1 MTEQRAKNYRDS
13 SLMIRSQNK
22 LNAMNTEKA
31 LKSINKQNLTAIAED
46 FQKRL
51 VGSMKVLKGDTSY
64 QGNMRH
70 ERLAEP
76 GDVDKIFPDGTT
88 QTDLLFQKKFVNQLQ
103 DALKIGP
110 DLKRIVETGMPM
122 ISPYHVPQ
130 GAQGWI

>member
-1 MTEQRAKNYRDS
+1 MTD
-13 SLMIRSQNK
+13 
-22 LNAMNTEKA
+22 
-31 LKSINKQNLTAIAED
+31 KQTKRYYYGPRTFNQWSNPKKQDLTAIVED

-51 VGSMKVLKGDTSY
+51 IGSMKILKGDTSY
-64 QGNMRH
+64 QGDMRH

-76 GDVDKIFPDGTT
+76 GNVDKWHPEGTT
-88 QTDLLFQKKFVNQLQ
+88 MTDLLFDKKFTQQLK

-110 DLKRIVETGMPM
+110 DLKNKVKTGMPM

>member
-1 MTEQRAKNYRDS
+1 
-13 SLMIRSQNK
+13 MIQDQK
-22 LNAMNTEKA
+22 KFNAMNTEKA
-31 LKSINKQNLTAIAED
+31 LNSINKRNLTAIVED

-64 QGNMRH
+64 QGDMRY

-76 GDVDKIFPDGTT
+76 GDTDKIFPDGTT
-88 QTDLLFQKKFVNQLQ
+88 QSDLLFQKKFVNQLQ

-110 DLKRIVETGMPM
+110 DLKKIVETGMPM